1 MCSSEKGVRLQ
12 TQAQKQVVGGR
23 SMSQEDHSS
32 DEHHTAH
39 TTSSHH
45 SLVHSVHSHP
55 SLSNTTSINSIATD
69 ATSTMNHA
77 PDSLDTKIETLLRDW
92 HHNPDL
98 LFSIH
103 PIDGSFLIWHIE
115 WLDEYH
121 PDPPTSAN
129 LIFHSYSERV
139 PARRCVNNESQC
151 VDVLS
156 QHRWALAEYP
166 RSREIVV
173 EPADPSEVATPLP
186 SLIEQDEEQSTL
198 TSKTGQELLKNLEN
212 ANDQNQTKTE
222 GSALESNK
230 NGQDADLLAHPS
242 PIVSMVSKH
251 SNGTLNLWQLTFAD
265 KRNSHKFLSIGHA
278 CRVRAPFPRERY
290 HLSSRSALLVTTSHH
305 NIPEFSGTQSSE
317 SIETVSG
324 SKHDTCK
331 GKDIMSPTGFC
342 SELILWRVDAV
353 GPLSKSGG
361 VSELARINSP
371 EISAFSNSFD
381 GHVSD
386 DGIRHS
392 IHDRIKIVSQQS
404 TARPGC
410 VIQLDAIADATHDW
424 QNTQFLHVFQE
435 QLITGERNDEKLP
448 GVDTSSND
456 LGLMEST
463 LDAMV
468 DLQQSAIFEEP
479 FYIVVLERTQQGTT
493 VHMWRLVIASQP
505 ESTGLSGSM
514 MYVTGFPFGPG
525 RGRRRYTW

>member
-1 MCSSEKGVRLQ
+1 
-12 TQAQKQVVGGR
+12 
-23 SMSQEDHSS
+23 
-32 DEHHTAH
+32 
-39 TTSSHH
+39 
-45 SLVHSVHSHP
+45 
-55 SLSNTTSINSIATD
+55 
-69 ATSTMNHA
+69 MNHA

-121 PDPPTSAN
+121 PGSFRQAQISFSTRIPNAFPLGDASTMSHN
-129 LIFHSYSERV
+129 VSMYSHNTGG
-139 PARRCVNNESQC
+139 PL
-151 VDVLS
+151 LS
-156 QHRWALAEYP
+156 IR
-166 RSREIVV
+166 
-173 EPADPSEVATPLP
+173 EVAKSSTRHSETNEVTTPLP

-198 TSKTGQELLKNLEN
+198 TSKAGQELMKNVQNFSINQETIQEN
-212 ANDQNQTKTE
+212 GTTTTMENGKSTQDNVNDILTQ
-222 GSALESNK
+222 
-230 NGQDADLLAHPS
+230 PS

-251 SNGTLNLWQLTFAD
+251 ENGTLNLWQLTFAD
-265 KRNSHKFLSIGHA
+265 KTKFSQVLSIGHA
-278 CRVRAPFPRERY
+278 CRASGHRFRVNDITCHPVLP
-290 HLSSRSALLVTTSHH
+290 LLVTTSHH
-305 NIPEFSGTQSSE
+305 NVALPDFPNVDQQHNEAE
-317 SIETVSG
+317 SIETIIN
-324 SKHDTCK
+324 KED
-331 GKDIMSPTGFC
+331 KDIMSPTGFC

-371 EISAFSNSFD
+371 EISAFSNVAWIPTLLPSTTLGNLSNSPSACFVASD
-381 GHVSD
+381 GESLRVYQAVIDARTLLAEVSISERRSRMMDSMASLSTDISSD

-410 VIQLDAIADATHDW
+410 VIQLDAISDATHDW

-448 GVDTSSND
+448 GLDTTIND

-468 DLQQSAIFEEP
+468 DLQQSAVFEEP
-479 FYIVVLERTQQGTT
+479 FYIVVLERTQRGTT

-505 ESTGLSGSM
+505 ESNGL
-514 MYVTGFPFGPG
+514 YINLIIEE
-525 RGRRRYTW
+525 